1 MFTQQWI
8 KSEAMFKK
16 FTFLCLVVVTVF
28 GLIAAYGETQLTV
41 GTYKAKSG
49 CKTPANPAVANV
61 TYILNK
67 CYDGIMYD
75 CEAGGDVTYMV
86 FPDLACGSKY
96 PNTYGLPVNFCM
108 SPVYAYSSD
117 DTYMWCH

>member
-1 MFTQQWI
+1 
-8 KSEAMFKK
+8 MFKQL
-16 FTFLCLVVVTVF
+16 TFICLVAFTVV

-41 GTYKAKSG
+41 GSYKANSQCQK
-49 CKTPANPAVANV
+49 PANPAVANV

-67 CYDGIMYD
+67 CYGGIMYD
-75 CEAGGDVTYMV
+75 CDPDGDVTYML
-86 FPDLACGSKY
+86 FPDPDCGSHY
-96 PNTYGLPVNFCM
+96 PKTYGLPVDRCL